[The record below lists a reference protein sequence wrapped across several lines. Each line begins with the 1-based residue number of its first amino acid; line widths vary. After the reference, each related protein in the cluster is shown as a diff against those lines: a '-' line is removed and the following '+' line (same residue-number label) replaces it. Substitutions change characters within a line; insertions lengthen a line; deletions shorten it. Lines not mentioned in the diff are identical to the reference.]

1 MSAFLL
7 ASLLVAHVPGD
18 RSAPGW
24 VEALEAAGRV
34 VSERPESERGAE
46 RDARWRDF
54 ARTWPV
60 AADWLLQDLGADAPG
75 LLEPERRL
83 ELARRVAAG
92 AGWSRLHDDARAAL
106 QGYDAAATARR
117 ARRLGK
123 ALAEWGPIAF
133 TESHTVHMSFIGYT
147 EGLSD
152 ARAERF
158 FKPGSRLALLEF
170 APGAV
175 HGAKRVLLDDPH
187 GMLRDVD
194 LSFDR
199 EELVFAWKRSD
210 RLDDYHIH
218 ELRLAD
224 GSTRQLTSG
233 LGRADYEPACL
244 PDGDIVFTST
254 RPEQSVP
261 CWWTEISNLYRMDGD
276 GRHMRRL
283 AVDQVHALHPA
294 LLSDGRIAYTRWDY
308 NDRGQNFPHPV
319 FSMRP
324 DGQDQRV
331 HYGGNS
337 WFPTSLLHTRGVPG
351 STKSMSIAAGH
362 HTLQQGKLVLL
373 DTAKG
378 RDEGVGMEFIAPR
391 RHVPYER
398 VDVAMQDGELFRHPF
413 PLSETQFYAS
423 YRPAFGMER
432 FGLYWMDADGARELL
447 HADPELDVARMVPLG
462 RKPVVPTI
470 ADTVD
475 HSRAT
480 GTYYVHDVYRGK
492 GLEGVPRGAAKS
504 IRVVELDYRAAGVGQ
519 TFNHGEGGGSL
530 NSAPVAVANGTWDVK
545 RILGDADIHEDGSA
559 LFEVPA
565 MASIY
570 LQVLDD
576 KGRAIQTTRS
586 WDTLRPGEQKGC
598 VGCHEK
604 QDANAHPFADDG
616 TMAWKHG
623 VQRLR
628 PFQGPP
634 RGFSFAREVQ
644 PILDANCVA
653 CHDGSE
659 PGTMDLRGTPVDDGN
674 INKRRWTRS
683 YLNLVEAR
691 RGDDGNWHAEPE
703 SGLVSWISKMSR
715 PTELP
720 PYFAG
725 SARSRL
731 LAILDAGHHGV
742 ALSPEED
749 QRLAAWMDL
758 LVPFSGDY
766 WEGNAWNEH
775 EKAYYRYYEAKREHG
790 AREETARIAA
800 YMAEKAGKPA
810 PGADLAAPKWT
821 TARYREVLGEASL
834 VRDGATWR
842 LPAGAVRAWTDQLWL
857 ANAGG
862 DQPRDCVVRVLAA
875 DGREL
880 ARLRLSADGAAVHAH
895 LGGAVRGAELRF
907 DLEGEGVA
915 ARLVRAL
922 GVEHDDVPR
931 IDGYHPHLGRE

>member
-1 MSAFLL
+1 MPQFLL
-7 ASLLVAHVPGD
+7 ACVASL
-18 RSAPGW
+18 SAAADPPVVHW
-24 VEALEAAGRV
+24 IDALDEAGRAV
-34 VSERPESERGAE
+34 VARPQGE
-46 RDARWRDF
+46 RDAERAARWREF
-54 ARTWPV
+54 ARAWPV
-60 AADWLLQDLGADAPG
+60 AADWLLQDLGVDAAG
-75 LLEPERRL
+75 ILEPERRL
-83 ELARRVAAG
+83 ELARRAAASAGALITRDDAVAALRDYE
-92 AGWSRLHDDARAAL
+92 SAAL
-106 QGYDAAATARR
+106 ARR
-117 ARRLGK
+117 ERRVGA

-133 TESHTVHMSFIGYT
+133 TEGHTVHMSFIGYT

-158 FKPGSRLALLEF
+158 FKPGARLAVLEF
-170 APGAV
+170 ASGSTRATR
-175 HGAKRVLLDDPH
+175 RVLLDDPH

-224 GSTRQLTSG
+224 GTVRQLTSG

-261 CWWTEISNLYRMDGD
+261 CWWTEISNLYRMDRD
-276 GRHMRRL
+276 GRYMRRL

-294 LLSDGRIAYTRWDY
+294 LLSDGRLAYTRWDY
-308 NDRGQNFPHPV
+308 SDRGQNYPHPV
-319 FSMRP
+319 FTMRP

-351 STKSMSIAAGH
+351 SNKTMSIAAGH
-362 HTLQQGKLVLL
+362 HTLQQGKLVVL
-373 DTAKG
+373 DTDKG

-391 RHVPYER
+391 REVPYER
-398 VDVAMQDGELFRHPF
+398 VDVAMQDGELFRYPF
-413 PLSETQFYAS
+413 PLSETQLYVS

-432 FGLYWMDADGARELL
+432 FGLYWMNADGERELL

-462 RKPVVPTI
+462 RKPPARTI

-475 HSRAT
+475 YERGT
-480 GTYYVHDVYRGK
+480 GVYYVHDVYRGK

-519 TFNHGEGGGSL
+519 TYNHGEGGGSL
-530 NSAPVAVANGTWDVK
+530 NSAPVAVGNGTWDVK
-545 RILGDADIHEDGSA
+545 RILGDADIHADGSA

-570 LQVLDD
+570 LQVLDER
-576 KGRAIQTTRS
+576 GRAIQTTRS

-616 TMAWKHG
+616 TLAWKHG
-623 VQRLR
+623 VQQLR

-644 PILDANCVA
+644 PILDAKCVG
-653 CHDGSE
+653 CHDGSKPE
-659 PGTMDLRGTPVDDGN
+659 AMDLRGTPIDDGN

-725 SARSRL
+725 SARSGL
-731 LAILDAGHHGV
+731 LALLDAGHHG
-742 ALSPEED
+742 ARLDADEER
-749 QRLAAWMDL
+749 RLAAWMDL

-766 WEGNAWNEH
+766 WEGNAWSDH

-790 AREETARIAA
+790 AREEQARIAA
-800 YMAEKAGKPA
+800 YMAARAGKAAAAELP
-810 PGADLAAPKWT
+810 AAPRWT
-821 TARYREVLGEASL
+821 TARYREVLGETSL
-834 VRDGATWR
+834 VREDGRWR
-842 LPAGAVRAWTDQLWL
+842 LPGGPTRAWTDQLWL

-862 DQPRDCVVRVLAA
+862 DASRDCVARVLDA
-875 DGREL
+875 DGGEL
-880 ARLRLSADGAAVHAH
+880 ARVNLPADGAAAHAH
-895 LGGAVRGAELRF
+895 LGRASRAAELRF
-907 DLEGEGVA
+907 ELEGSGHTP
-915 ARLVRAL
+915 RLVRAL
-922 GVEHDDVPR
+922 GVEHGDVPR
-931 IDGYHPHLGRE
+931 IDGFHPHLGGE